1 MTTYSILITHPPSD
15 VTQTIAAQQFS
26 DQICQQG
33 HTLNNVFFYGDGI
46 HHANALSLAPSDE
59 HAVYAHWCEVQRTT
73 NCELLVCITAAVK
86 RGVVSAEEAAKA
98 EEDMFNLRPPFTQAG
113 LGEFFSALHECEKL
127 VQF

>member
-26 DQICQQG
+26 QQLCMQG
-33 HTLNNVFFYGDGI
+33 HSLNNVFFYGEGI
-46 HHANALSLAPSDE
+46 HHANALSRVPSDE
-59 HAVYAHWCEVQRTT
+59 HAVYQHWCEVQRTT

-86 RGVVSAEEAAKA
+86 RGVVSAEEA
-98 EEDMFNLRPPFTQAG
+98 EDNMYNLRPPFAQAG
-113 LGEFFSALHECEKL
+113 LGEFFSALHECQKV